1 MAPTKDAQQEKE
13 EIYRIC
19 LNNLLVVMNKLDPI
33 EDMIDE
39 ACAIPGTAAL
49 HALNKKLYALN
60 CLIEAEVSNLDPHST
75 SPHMQ
80 R

>member
-1 MAPTKDAQQEKE
+1 MPPTKNAQQEKE

-19 LNNLLVVMNKLDPI
+19 HNNLLVVMSKLDPI

-39 ACAIPGTAAL
+39 ACAIPGTATL
-49 HALNKKLYALN
+49 HAFNKKLYELN
-60 CLIEAEVSNLDPHST
+60 HLIEAEVSKLDPHST
-75 SPHMQ
+75 PPHMQ